1 MPARDGSGPA
11 GQGPKTGAGLGSCGQ
26 GQANQPGQQSESLI
40 SRLARIWLEGSNR
53 NTGIPGTGQGRGRRG
68 GRGLGR

>member
-11 GQGPKTGAGLGSCGQ
+11 GQGPRTGLGLGPCGQ
-26 GQANQPGQQSESLI
+26 GQTNQQGQQQESVI
-40 SRLARIWLEGSNR
+40 SRLARIWLEGTHR
-53 NTGIPGTGQGRGRRG
+53 NTSIPGTGQGRGRRG